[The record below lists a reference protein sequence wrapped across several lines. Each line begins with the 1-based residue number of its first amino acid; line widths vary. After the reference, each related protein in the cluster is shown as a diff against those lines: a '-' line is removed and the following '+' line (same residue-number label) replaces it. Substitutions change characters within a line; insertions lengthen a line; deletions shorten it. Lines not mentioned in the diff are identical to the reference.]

1 MEYSF
6 LISFLLFSI
15 NIFGQKRFDSLQ
27 VEKLLMI
34 LPKQS
39 GKSIVDQNIIKA
51 IETTDKHY
59 RGIAD
64 SIFGYQSK
72 EHTILQTVLIKI
84 NDSIDINPLELE
96 YKISFTSI
104 IFNNE
109 SLNTKV
115 EKIAKSL
122 NNSERSKLYN
132 YLKVNFD
139 YFDIKK
145 KKLNA
150 QPVRII
156 YIKFP
161 DDKTV
166 QIGIDIYGSHFLWT
180 IDKTRNWD
188 ITKVDKLWV
197 Y

>member
-1 MEYSF
+1 MKYSF

-166 QIGIDIYGSHFLWT
+166 QIGIDIYGSLFLWT
-180 IDKTRNWD
+180 VDKTRNWD